1 MFRPRFTPLF
11 VSAARSFPPRNPLP
25 VALAPRCERGCEC
38 LTESSGRATCC
49 AIHFSPLPCSDLG
62 QGVAISTTAFMLPRF
77 FVLFRAQRD
86 HSGGSTL
93 SRAQRDHAGGTT
105 YGGGVFRGKQD
116 PTRERL
122 CSRGPMRERKDE
134 AICRGGCNK
143 EK

>member
-1 MFRPRFTPLF
+1 MAKCKETPTG
-11 VSAARSFPPRNPLP
+11 
-25 VALAPRCERGCEC
+25 EKEQQGRGGGD
-38 LTESSGRATCC
+38 S
-49 AIHFSPLPCSDLG
+49 
-62 QGVAISTTAFMLPRF
+62 F

-86 HSGGSTL
+86 YSGGTTL

-105 YGGGVFRGKQD
+105 YSGGVFRGKQD